1 MQDSPNLSMEPSSFG
16 EFSQRMLDFGLV
28 FDISFTDNE
37 LHQLPDWTLV
47 DEKIRA
53 GISSIEPA
61 LSLPQAPPNIQ
72 GMVNGTTWLLVKL
85 RKETVKRSGGCQ
97 QIFFIPPVKPPT
109 IATFSL
115 DHLIAKF
122 GVPNQ
127 LSCPNG
133 NPVPENVIVICK

>member
-1 MQDSPNLSMEPSSFG
+1 MT
-16 EFSQRMLDFGLV
+16 RMLDFGLV

-37 LHQLPDWTLV
+37 LHQLLDWTLV

-72 GMVNGTTWLLVKL
+72 GTVNGTTWLLVKL
-85 RKETVKRSGGCQ
+85 WKETVKRSGGHQ

-115 DHLIAKF
+115 DHLIAEF

-127 LSCPNG
+127 LSRPNG
-133 NPVPENVIVICK
+133 NPPRQPLCFWLP